1 MKKNLLL
8 LLLTITGCQLIFAN
22 AVTENF
28 NQTELENKYADLQ
41 KKQISTANEINKL
54 STQLEALS
62 KKNELQESNIDSLQN
77 VCKQLDSIQATDR
90 GIINGKL
97 TATDKNIQNNKIKL
111 HNSTIWGLVIVI
123 IIVIIILAV
132 CYWILRRIS
141 SGNNS
146 IDEVRKAQNALQLAQ
161 IKMQEE
167 SIKLDNKLLELAEK
181 QLGSIAPTNVD
192 NEVDHSLA
200 LKVADEIMR
209 IEVNLSRMDASIRGY
224 KQLAKAVQRIKDN
237 FIANGYE
244 IVEMLG
250 KPYNEG
256 MKVIA
261 NFVPDE
267 KLEEGS
273 QIITGITKP
282 QINYDG
288 KMIQAA
294 EITVSQNI

>member
-200 LKVADEIMR
+200 LKVADEIIR
-209 IEVNLSRMDASIRGY
+209 IELNLSNMDSSIRGY

-244 IVEMLG
+244 IVDMLG

-256 MKVIA
+256 MKVSA
-261 NFVPDE
+261 NFITDE
-267 KLEEGS
+267 NLEEGS

>member
-28 NQTELENKYADLQ
+28 NQTELVNKYADLQ
-41 KKQISTANEINKL
+41 KKQIRTDNEINEL

-62 KKNELQESNIDSLQN
+62 KKNELQESTIDSLQN

-97 TATDKNIQNNKIKL
+97 TATDKNILNNSIKL
-111 HNSTIWGLVIVI
+111 HKSTIWGLAIAIII
-123 IIVIIILAV
+123 IIVIVAV
-132 CYWILRRIS
+132 CYWILRRIN

-146 IDEVRKAQNALQLAQ
+146 IDEVRNAQKALQSAQ
-161 IKMQEE
+161 TKMQEE

-200 LKVADEIMR
+200 LKVADEIVR
-209 IEVNLSRMDASIRGY
+209 IELNLSHMDNSIRGY

-244 IVEMLG
+244 IVDILG
-250 KPYNEG
+250 KPFNEG
-256 MKVIA
+256 MKVSATFIT
-261 NFVPDE
+261 DE
-267 KLEEGS
+267 EIEEGK

-282 QINYDG
+282 QINYNG
-288 KMIQAA
+288 SMIQTA